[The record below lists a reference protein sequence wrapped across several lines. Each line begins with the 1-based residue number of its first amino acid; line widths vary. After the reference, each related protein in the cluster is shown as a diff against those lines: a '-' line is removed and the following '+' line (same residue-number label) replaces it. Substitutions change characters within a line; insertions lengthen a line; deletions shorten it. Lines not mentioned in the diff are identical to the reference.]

1 VLFFAGMIC
10 TVKMTERRQMI
21 LALAIK
27 EYIKK
32 AQPVGSETLAKLD
45 LGISSATI
53 RNELA
58 VLEEQG
64 YLTHPHTSAGRVP
77 TEKGYRYFVE
87 TLMDNM
93 ELSPEEQQM
102 IRHQFHQ
109 VTLDVEQWMRLSAAV
124 LAHTSNMAAL
134 VTAPSA
140 QQTRFKHVELIAISE
155 TVAMMVLILQAGT
168 VKQQMLYSTD
178 LLDQDELRR
187 MANQLNERFAG
198 RTASDIKE
206 QMRGLSGF
214 ILAVAE
220 RIRQIIEQMDRRT
233 SREIY
238 RDGLLDILRQ
248 PEFVAVDRMQQ
259 LLEVLEQR
267 TMLEDLLQS
276 FAPAH
281 GVQVVIGSEGGRE
294 ELNDYSLVMARY
306 GIEGEASGV
315 VGVIGPMRMQYS
327 RAVSAVRY
335 VSIML
340 DDLMRRFYTGR

>member
-1 VLFFAGMIC
+1 M
-10 TVKMTERRQMI
+10 KMTERREML

-27 EYIKK
+27 EYTKK
-32 AQPVGSETLAKLD
+32 AQPVGSETLAKMD

-58 VLEEQG
+58 ALEAEG
-64 YLTHPHTSAGRVP
+64 YLRHPHTSAGRVP

-87 TLMDNM
+87 SLMDHF
-93 ELSPEEQQM
+93 ELSADEQQM

-155 TVAMMVLILQAGT
+155 TVVMMVLVLQAGT
-168 VKQQMLYSTD
+168 VKQQMLYTTD
-178 LLDQDELRR
+178 LMEQDELRR
-187 MANQLNERFAG
+187 IANQVNEKFIG
-198 RTASDIKE
+198 RTAGEIKAL
-206 QMRGLSGF
+206 MRGLSNF
-214 ILAVAE
+214 VLEVAR
-220 RIRQIIEQMDRRT
+220 RIYQVIEQMDHRT

-248 PEFVAVDRMQQ
+248 PEFVGVEKMQQ

-276 FAPAH
+276 LAPAH

-294 ELNDYSLVMARY
+294 ELNEYSLVMARY

-335 VSIML
+335 VSFML
-340 DDLMRRFYTGR
+340 DDLMMRFYSGR

>member
-1 VLFFAGMIC
+1 M
-10 TVKMTERRQMI
+10 KMTERRQML
-21 LALAIK
+21 LALLIK
-27 EYIKK
+27 EYVNK
-32 AQPVGSETLAKLD
+32 ALPVGSETLAKMD
-45 LGISSATI
+45 LGVSSATI

-58 VLEEQG
+58 ALEEEG
-64 YLTHPHTSAGRVP
+64 FLTHPHTSAGRVP

-93 ELSPEEQQM
+93 ELTTDEQQM

-124 LAHTSNMAAL
+124 LAHTSKMAAL

-140 QQTRFKHVELIAISE
+140 HQTRFKHVELIAISE
-155 TVAMMVLILQAGT
+155 MVAMMVLILQAGT

-178 LLDQDELRR
+178 LLEQEELRR
-187 MANQLNERFAG
+187 IANRLNEKFAG
-198 RTASDIKE
+198 RNVQEIRE
-206 QMRGLSGF
+206 QARAMSGF
-214 ILAVAE
+214 AQDAAQ
-220 RIRQIIEQMDRRT
+220 RIQHIIEQMDHRT

-248 PEFVAVDRMQQ
+248 PEFIIVEKMQQ

-267 TMLEDLLQS
+267 TFLEEMLNEL
-276 FAPAH
+276 APAR

-315 VGVIGPMRMQYS
+315 LGVIGPLRMPYP
-327 RAVSAVRY
+327 RAVSAVKY
-335 VSIML
+335 VSQML
-340 DDLMRRFYTGR
+340 DDLMLRFYSAR

>member
-1 VLFFAGMIC
+1 M
-10 TVKMTERRQMI
+10 KMTERRQML
-21 LALAIK
+21 LALVIK

-32 AQPVGSETLAKLD
+32 AQPVGSEALAKFD
-45 LGISSATI
+45 LGVSSATI

-58 VLEEQG
+58 ALEEEG
-64 YLTHPHTSAGRVP
+64 FLTHPHTSAGRVP

-87 TLMDNM
+87 TLMDNL
-93 ELSPEEQQM
+93 ELSAEEQQM

-155 TVAMMVLILQAGT
+155 TVAMMVLVLQAGT
-168 VKQQMLYSTD
+168 VKQQMMYSTD

-187 MANQLNERFAG
+187 VATQLNEKFAG
-198 RTASDIKE
+198 RTAGEIKA
-206 QMRGLSGF
+206 QLRHFSGF
-214 ILAVAE
+214 TLSAAQ
-220 RIRQIIEQMDRRT
+220 RIHQIIEQMDHRT

-276 FAPAH
+276 LAPAH

-335 VSIML
+335 VSVML
-340 DDLMRRFYTGR
+340 DDLMMRFYSGR

>member
-1 VLFFAGMIC
+1 M
-10 TVKMTERRQMI
+10 KMTERRQML

-27 EYIKK
+27 EYVKK
-32 AQPVGSETLAKLD
+32 AQPVGSETLARMD
-45 LGISSATI
+45 LGISPATI

-58 VLEEQG
+58 ALEEEG
-64 YLTHPHTSAGRVP
+64 YLMHPHTSAGRVP

-87 TLMDNM
+87 TLMDNL
-93 ELSPEEQQM
+93 ELSAEEQQM

-155 TVAMMVLILQAGT
+155 TVAMMVLVLQAGT

-178 LLDQDELRR
+178 LLEQDELRR
-187 MANQLNERFAG
+187 VANQLNERFIG
-198 RTASDIKE
+198 RTAAEIKNLS
-206 QMRGLSGF
+206 RNLSGF
-214 ILAVAE
+214 VLTVAQ
-220 RIRQIIEQMDRRT
+220 RVQQIIEQMDHRT

-248 PEFVAVDRMQQ
+248 PEFVGVDKMQQ

-267 TMLEDLLQS
+267 TMLEELLQS
-276 FAPAH
+276 LAPAH

-315 VGVIGPMRMQYS
+315 IGVIGPMRMQYS

-335 VSIML
+335 VSVML
-340 DDLMRRFYTGR
+340 DDLMMRFYSGR

>member
-1 VLFFAGMIC
+1 MSI
-10 TVKMTERRQMI
+10 KMTERRQLL
-21 LALAIK
+21 LALVIK

-32 AQPVGSETLAKLD
+32 AQPVGSEALAKLD

-58 VLEEQG
+58 ALEEERF
-64 YLTHPHTSAGRVP
+64 LTHPHTSAGRVP

-93 ELSPEEQQM
+93 ELTAEEQQM

-124 LAHTSNMAAL
+124 LAHTSSMAAL

-155 TVAMMVLILQAGT
+155 TVAMMVLVLQAGT
-168 VKQQMLYSTD
+168 VKQQMMYSID
-178 LLDQDELRR
+178 LLEQNELRR
-187 MANQLNERFAG
+187 VANQLNEKFAG
-198 RTASDIKE
+198 RAAGEIKA
-206 QMRGLSGF
+206 QLRHLSGF
-214 ILAVAE
+214 TLSAAQRVH
-220 RIRQIIEQMDRRT
+220 QIIEQMDHRT

-238 RDGLLDILRQ
+238 RDGLMDILRQ

-276 FAPAH
+276 LAPAH

-327 RAVSAVRY
+327 RAVSAVSY
-335 VSIML
+335 VSVML
-340 DDLMRRFYTGR
+340 DDLMMRFYSGR

>member
-1 VLFFAGMIC
+1 VLRPDNFAM
-10 TVKMTERRQMI
+10 KMTERRQML

-27 EYIKK
+27 EYVKK
-32 AQPVGSETLAKLD
+32 AQPVGSETLARMD
-45 LGISSATI
+45 LGISPATI

-58 VLEEQG
+58 ALEEEG
-64 YLTHPHTSAGRVP
+64 YLMHPHTSAGRVP

-87 TLMDNM
+87 TLMDNL
-93 ELSPEEQQM
+93 ELSAEEQQM

-155 TVAMMVLILQAGT
+155 TVAMMVLVLQAGT

-178 LLDQDELRR
+178 LLEQDELRR
-187 MANQLNERFAG
+187 VANQLNERFIG
-198 RTASDIKE
+198 RTAAEIKNLS
-206 QMRGLSGF
+206 RNLSGF
-214 ILAVAE
+214 VLTVAQ
-220 RIRQIIEQMDRRT
+220 RVQQIIEQMDHRT

-248 PEFVAVDRMQQ
+248 PEFVGVDKMQQ

-267 TMLEDLLQS
+267 TMLEELLQS
-276 FAPAH
+276 LAPAH

-315 VGVIGPMRMQYS
+315 IGVIGPMRMQYS

-335 VSIML
+335 VSVML
-340 DDLMRRFYTGR
+340 DDLMMRFYSGR

>member
-1 VLFFAGMIC
+1 MR
-10 TVKMTERRQMI
+10 MTERRQML
-21 LALAIK
+21 LALLIK
-27 EYIKK
+27 EYVSK
-32 AQPVGSETLAKLD
+32 AQPVGSETLAKMD
-45 LGISSATI
+45 LGVSSATI

-58 VLEEQG
+58 ALEEEG

-93 ELSPEEQQM
+93 ELTTDEQQM

-124 LAHTSNMAAL
+124 LAHTSKMAAL

-140 QQTRFKHVELIAISE
+140 YQTRFKHVELISISE
-155 TVAMMVLILQAGT
+155 TVVMMVLVLQAGT
-168 VKQQMLYSTD
+168 VKQQMLYSTELVEQED
-178 LLDQDELRR
+178 LRR
-187 MANQLNERFAG
+187 IANRLNEKFIGRAIKDIREGVRMLNGFALTVG
-198 RTASDIKE
+198 
-206 QMRGLSGF
+206 Q
-214 ILAVAE
+214 
-220 RIRQIIEQMDRRT
+220 RIQQIIEQMDHRT

-248 PEFVAVDRMQQ
+248 PEFIVVEKMQQ

-267 TMLEDLLQS
+267 TLLEEMMNGL
-276 FAPAH
+276 APAH

-294 ELNDYSLVMARY
+294 EFNDYSLVMARY

-315 VGVIGPMRMQYS
+315 VGVIGPLRMPYP
-327 RAVSAVRY
+327 RAVSAVKY
-335 VSIML
+335 VSQML
-340 DDLMRRFYTGR
+340 DDLMMRFYSAR

>member
-1 VLFFAGMIC
+1 M
-10 TVKMTERRQMI
+10 KMTERRQML

-27 EYIKK
+27 EYVKK
-32 AQPVGSETLAKLD
+32 AQPVGSETLARLD
-45 LGISSATI
+45 LGISPATI

-58 VLEEQG
+58 ALEEEG

-87 TLMDNM
+87 TLMDNL
-93 ELSPEEQQM
+93 ELSADEQQM

-140 QQTRFKHVELIAISE
+140 QHTRFKHVELIAISE
-155 TVAMMVLILQAGT
+155 TVVMMVLVLQAGT

-178 LLDQDELRR
+178 LIEQEELRR
-187 MANQLNERFAG
+187 VANQLNKKFVG
-198 RTASDIKE
+198 RAAADI
-206 QMRGLSGF
+206 QNLSRPFSGF
-214 ILAVAE
+214 VLTVAQ
-220 RIRQIIEQMDRRT
+220 RVQQIIEQMDHRT

-248 PEFVAVDRMQQ
+248 PEFVGVDKMQQ

-267 TMLEDLLQS
+267 TMLEGLLQS
-276 FAPAH
+276 LAPAH

-335 VSIML
+335 VSVML
-340 DDLMRRFYTGR
+340 DDLMMRFYSGR

>member
-1 VLFFAGMIC
+1 M
-10 TVKMTERRQMI
+10 KMTERRQML

-27 EYIKK
+27 EYVKK
-32 AQPVGSETLAKLD
+32 AQPVGSETLARLD
-45 LGISSATI
+45 LGISPATI

-58 VLEEQG
+58 ALEAEG
-64 YLTHPHTSAGRVP
+64 FLTHPHTSAGRVP

-87 TLMDNM
+87 TLMDHL
-93 ELSPEEQQM
+93 ELSAAEQQM

-124 LAHTSNMAAL
+124 LAHTSSMAAL

-155 TVAMMVLILQAGT
+155 AVAMMVLILQAGT
-168 VKQQMLYSTD
+168 VKQQMLYTTD
-178 LLDQDELRR
+178 LVDQEELRR
-187 MANQLNERFAG
+187 VTNQLNERLIG
-198 RTASDIKE
+198 RTAAEIKNLT
-206 QMRGLSGF
+206 RNFSGF
-214 ILAVAE
+214 VLTVAQ
-220 RIRQIIEQMDRRT
+220 RVQQIIEQMDHRT

-248 PEFVAVDRMQQ
+248 PEFIGVDKMQQ

-267 TMLEDLLQS
+267 TMLEGLLQS
-276 FAPAH
+276 LAPAH

-306 GIEGEASGV
+306 GIQGEASGV

-335 VSIML
+335 VSVML
-340 DDLMRRFYTGR
+340 DDLMMRFYSGR

>member
-1 VLFFAGMIC
+1 M
-10 TVKMTERRQMI
+10 KMTERRQML

-27 EYIKK
+27 EYVKK
-32 AQPVGSETLAKLD
+32 AQPVGSESLARLD

-58 VLEEQG
+58 ALEEEG

-93 ELSPEEQQM
+93 ELSADEQQM

-155 TVAMMVLILQAGT
+155 TVAMMVLVLQAGT

-178 LLDQDELRR
+178 LLEQDELRR
-187 MANQLNERFAG
+187 VANQLNEKFVG
-198 RTASDIKE
+198 RTAADIKN
-206 QMRGLSGF
+206 QSRSLSGF
-214 ILAVAE
+214 VLSVAQ
-220 RIRQIIEQMDRRT
+220 RIQQIIEQMDHRT

-248 PEFVAVDRMQQ
+248 PEFVGVDKMQQ

-267 TMLEDLLQS
+267 TMLEELLQS
-276 FAPAH
+276 LAPAH

-335 VSIML
+335 VSVML
-340 DDLMRRFYTGR
+340 DDLMMRFYSGR

>member
-1 VLFFAGMIC
+1 M
-10 TVKMTERRQMI
+10 KMTERRQML
-21 LALAIK
+21 LALVIQ

-32 AQPVGSETLAKLD
+32 AQPVGSEALAKLD

-58 VLEEQG
+58 ALEEEG
-64 YLTHPHTSAGRVP
+64 FLTHPHTSAGRVP

-87 TLMDNM
+87 TLMDNL
-93 ELSPEEQQM
+93 ELTADEQQM

-155 TVAMMVLILQAGT
+155 TVAMMVLVLQAGT
-168 VKQQMLYSTD
+168 VKQQMMYSTD

-187 MANQLNERFAG
+187 VANQLNEKFVG
-198 RTASDIKE
+198 RTAGEIKALL
-206 QMRGLSGF
+206 RNLSGF
-214 ILAVAE
+214 ALGVAQ
-220 RIRQIIEQMDRRT
+220 RIHQIIEQMDHRT

-276 FAPAH
+276 LAPAH

-335 VSIML
+335 VSVML
-340 DDLMRRFYTGR
+340 DDLMMRFYSGR

>member
-1 VLFFAGMIC
+1 M
-10 TVKMTERRQMI
+10 KMTERRQML

-27 EYIKK
+27 EYVKK
-32 AQPVGSETLAKLD
+32 AQPVGSESLARLD
-45 LGISSATI
+45 LGISPATI

-58 VLEEQG
+58 ALEEEG

-87 TLMDNM
+87 TLMDNL
-93 ELSPEEQQM
+93 ELSAEEQQM

-155 TVAMMVLILQAGT
+155 TVAMMVLVLQAGT

-178 LLDQDELRR
+178 LVDQDELRR
-187 MANQLNERFAG
+187 VANQLNEKFVG
-198 RTASDIKE
+198 RTAAEIKTLS
-206 QMRGLSGF
+206 RHFSGF
-214 ILAVAE
+214 VLTVAQ
-220 RIRQIIEQMDRRT
+220 RIQQIIEQMDHRT

-248 PEFVAVDRMQQ
+248 PEFVGVDKMQQ

-267 TMLEDLLQS
+267 TMLEELLQS
-276 FAPAH
+276 LAPAH

-335 VSIML
+335 VSLML
-340 DDLMRRFYTGR
+340 DDLMMRFYSGR

>member
-1 VLFFAGMIC
+1 MR
-10 TVKMTERRQMI
+10 MTERRQML
-21 LALAIK
+21 LALLIK
-27 EYIKK
+27 EYVSK
-32 AQPVGSETLAKLD
+32 AQPVGSETLAKFD
-45 LGISSATI
+45 LGVSSATI

-58 VLEEQG
+58 ALEEEG
-64 YLTHPHTSAGRVP
+64 FLMHPHTSAGRVP

-93 ELSPEEQQM
+93 ELTTDEQQM

-124 LAHTSNMAAL
+124 LAHTSKMAAL

-140 QQTRFKHVELIAISE
+140 YQTRFKHVELIAISE
-155 TVAMMVLILQAGT
+155 TVAMMVLVLQAGT

-178 LLDQDELRR
+178 PLDQDELRSI
-187 MANQLNERFAG
+187 ANRLNEKFAG
-198 RTASDIKE
+198 RSAKE
-206 QMRGLSGF
+206 IQDQTRALSGF
-214 ILAVAE
+214 TLDAAR
-220 RIRQIIEQMDRRT
+220 RIQQIIEQMDHRT

-248 PEFVAVDRMQQ
+248 PEFIVVEKMQQ

-267 TMLEDLLQS
+267 TLLEEMMNS
-276 FAPAH
+276 IAPQH

-294 ELNDYSLVMARY
+294 EFNDYSLVMARY

-315 VGVIGPMRMQYS
+315 VGVIGPLRMPYP
-327 RAVSAVRY
+327 RAVSAVKY
-335 VSIML
+335 VSQML
-340 DDLMRRFYTGR
+340 DDLMMRFYSGM